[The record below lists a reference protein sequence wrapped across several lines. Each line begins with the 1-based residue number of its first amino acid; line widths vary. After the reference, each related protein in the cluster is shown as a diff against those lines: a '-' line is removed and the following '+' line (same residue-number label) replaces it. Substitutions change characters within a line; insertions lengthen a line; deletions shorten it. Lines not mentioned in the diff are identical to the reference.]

1 MGLSL
6 SPGGFWIGY
15 VPAGRAVSW
24 AVVHNR
30 CLWLLHYNSHYTIIA
45 GTLCRDKVPVSQ
57 LHAFP
62 PKSDAMLQLK
72 QYLPPSMCTERSIFC
87 FKSQEL
93 KCTRKL
99 APSKMLR
106 GSRLPHAMPPCQ
118 GSHKQRL
125 PTSLQHETFTFLH
138 RSDFISKTG
147 WLRNCSVKHLGC
159 VQKRVLHLLHYCSLW
174 WQRKV
179 DMEALTLPGHCW
191 HLSANL
197 YTLTLCCHLP
207 WHDLMRTWPQE
218 ERLKRE
224 ATIFIW
230 YVVGQ
235 VMAKHFKQGHCEK
248 CKITSLLVVRKMITN
263 CMLFYLARQY
273 DYASIGKR
281 SALQDRVGNHSF
293 CQGNSCWPY
302 PTPLSGWIRK
312 KPEFSIGE

>member
-1 MGLSL
+1 
-6 SPGGFWIGY
+6 
-15 VPAGRAVSW
+15 
-24 AVVHNR
+24 
-30 CLWLLHYNSHYTIIA
+30 
-45 GTLCRDKVPVSQ
+45 
-57 LHAFP
+57 
-62 PKSDAMLQLK
+62 
-72 QYLPPSMCTERSIFC
+72 
-87 FKSQEL
+87 
-93 KCTRKL
+93 
-99 APSKMLR
+99 
-106 GSRLPHAMPPCQ
+106 
-118 GSHKQRL
+118 
-125 PTSLQHETFTFLH
+125 
-138 RSDFISKTG
+138 
-147 WLRNCSVKHLGC
+147 
-159 VQKRVLHLLHYCSLW
+159 
-174 WQRKV
+174 
-179 DMEALTLPGHCW
+179 MEALTLPGHCW

-312 KPEFSIGE
+312 KPEFSIGEWPFLRKTQVSSFELEQSHNKPAFTEGYTVCNLVAARSDPGCANANDLGLGQSLYLFSLKQRSVLWIACGRWFSAAYFTMQQLISSLQLTSEVCYISSVSKLSVKNVVKPPKTCTAAGRTWPGGTWQARFSFVVLSSTVIANCCYKTSH